1 MKSSAKSILLIPAA
15 LALIALLTL
24 TIRAFTASKVVL
36 TGLIE
41 CTEVDVA
48 CKLPGRIDSVFVQE
62 GTQVQRG
69 QVLARLQSREIDAKV
84 EQARALM
91 TAAQA
96 KWEMA
101 RHGARPEEKEQ
112 AAKGYET
119 AKHQFELAEK
129 TWNRISSVY
138 RDSVISTQE
147 HDQVEFQYKAAR
159 EQLDAAHARYQMVL
173 KGARSEEIEAAEAL
187 YHQAEQGL
195 AEARAYQDEVQIK
208 SPVEGEVY
216 KRIVDPGEMVAAGY
230 PVFTLVDAKDAWVV
244 LQVREDQMASI
255 RKDQVMEVV
264 IPALGTGSYP
274 FKVTYIAAMAD
285 FATWRATNQKGDF
298 DLKTLEIHLRP
309 QQPIAGLVPG
319 MTARVTL

>member
-1 MKSSAKSILLIPAA
+1 MKSNAKSILLVPAMI
-15 LALIALLTL
+15 ALIAAMTL
-24 TIRAFTASKVVL
+24 VIRAFTANKVVL
-36 TGLIE
+36 TGQVE

-48 CKLPGRIDSVFVQE
+48 SKLPGRMDSIFVQE
-62 GTQVQRG
+62 GSPVRRG

-84 EQARALM
+84 EQARAQM
-91 TAAQA
+91 AAARA

-119 AKHQFELAEK
+119 ARHQFELAEK

-147 HDQVEFQYKAAR
+147 HDQVEFQYKAAK

-173 KGARSEEIEAAEAL
+173 KGVRSEEIQAAEAL

-195 AEARAYQDEVQIK
+195 AEALAYQDETLIK
-208 SPVEGEVY
+208 SPLDGEVF
-216 KRIVDPGEMVAAGY
+216 KRISDPGEIVAAGY
-230 PVFTLVDAKDAWVV
+230 PIFTLVDPKDVWVI

-255 RKDQVMEVV
+255 RKNQMMEVV
-264 IPALGTGSYP
+264 IPALGPERHP
-274 FKVTYIAAMAD
+274 FKVTQIAAMAD

-298 DLKTLEIHLRP
+298 DIKTLEIHLRP
-309 QQPIAGLVPG
+309 QKEIAGLIPG